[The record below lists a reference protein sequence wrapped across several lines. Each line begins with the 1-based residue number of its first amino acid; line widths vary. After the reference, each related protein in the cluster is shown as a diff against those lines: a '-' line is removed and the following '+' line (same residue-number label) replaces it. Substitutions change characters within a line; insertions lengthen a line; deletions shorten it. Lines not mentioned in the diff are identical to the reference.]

1 MTIKRHSLSIAL
13 FFAVAAAIIFLF
25 YKLLAPFFAPLM
37 WATVFAILFHSL
49 YKRVLTRVKRPG
61 LASLIVLILIIVVII
76 GPVTLLS
83 VMLVEQAASAVARI
97 TEMRQN
103 GQLDNLWS
111 QIAPWWDSLVQRLS
125 PYVDVQK
132 LDLRTVSQDAVTWVG
147 SFFVNQTSWII
158 ANVSK
163 AIFYFLLMLFT
174 LYYFLK
180 DGSAIVDRVAAL
192 MPLERSRTDA
202 MLKELHGVINAT
214 MISGIVI
221 ALIQGA
227 VGGIMFALVGIDSA
241 LFWGAIMAF
250 LSVIPLLG
258 AFIIY
263 IPAGLILIINGD
275 TVQGLIIIGVG
286 SLIVSQIDNFLR
298 PYMVAGGTKMH
309 PLMLFLSMTGG
320 IALMGLEGLIAGPLI
335 AAAFVTILEA
345 FEFEIGP
352 WGGEQS
358 QPQENSS
365 PESSN

>member
-1 MTIKRHSLSIAL
+1 M
-13 FFAVAAAIIFLF
+13 V
-25 YKLLAPFFAPLM
+25 
-37 WATVFAILFHSL
+37 
-49 YKRVLTRVKRPG
+49 
-61 LASLIVLILIIVVII
+61 
-76 GPVTLLS
+76 
-83 VMLVEQAASAVARI
+83 VEQAASAVARV
-97 TEMRQN
+97 TEMRQT
-103 GQLDNLWS
+103 GELDALWA
-111 QIAPWWDSLVQRLS
+111 QVAPWWDGVVQRLS

-132 LDLRTVSQDAVTWVG
+132 LDLREVSQDAVTWVG
-147 SFFVNQTSWII
+147 NFFVNQTSWII

-180 DGSAIVDRVAAL
+180 DGPSIVSRVAAL
-192 MPLERSRTDA
+192 MPLERARTDA
-202 MLKELHGVINAT
+202 MLTELHGVINAT

-263 IPAGLILIINGD
+263 IPAGIILIVNGEV
-275 TVQGLIIIGVG
+275 VQGCIIIGVG
-286 SLIVSQIDNFLR
+286 SLLVSQIDNFLR

-320 IALMGLEGLIAGPLI
+320 VALLGMEGLIAGPLI
-335 AAAFVTILEA
+335 AAALVTVLEV
-345 FEFEIGP
+345 FEAETGSKD
-352 WGGEQS
+352 ERSSSDQS
-358 QPQENSS
+358 SS
-365 PESSN
+365 PESAS